1 MSKDTK
7 ISFRADDLGKWLSG
21 IFTVERGIITV
32 RSADGRTKTTQVGNG
47 ARDER
52 F

>member
-21 IFTVERGIITV
+21 ADMAQK
-32 RSADGRTKTTQVGNG
+32 RSIQI
-47 ARDER
+47 
-52 F
+52 